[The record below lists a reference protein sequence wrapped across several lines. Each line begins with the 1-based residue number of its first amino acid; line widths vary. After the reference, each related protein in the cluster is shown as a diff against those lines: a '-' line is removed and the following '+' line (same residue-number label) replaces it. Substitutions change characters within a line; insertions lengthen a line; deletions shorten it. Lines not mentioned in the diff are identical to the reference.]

1 MTQRVSVSFGP
12 AQEFEFNVH
21 PDDLAD
27 LDSNAAREWFD
38 TQFVELEC
46 ELPSPIGKVLVTGLI
61 LSVAQ
66 YAGAR
71 RFRDQPDWAQ
81 QFARCAAALLG
92 RSVIRV
98 DVAGNAIGF

>member
-1 MTQRVSVSFGP
+1 MTQRVSVSFGS

-21 PDDLAD
+21 PDDLAG
-27 LDSNAAREWFD
+27 LDSERARQWFD

-46 ELPSPIGKVLVTGLI
+46 ELPNPIGKVLVTGLI
-61 LSVAQ
+61 LSVAH

>member
-21 PDDLAD
+21 PDDLVGVD
-27 LDSNAAREWFD
+27 GNTARQWFD
-38 TQFVELEC
+38 AQFVELEC
-46 ELPSPIGKVLVTGLI
+46 DLPSPIGKVLVTGLI
-61 LSVAQ
+61 LSVAH
-66 YAGAR
+66 YAGVR

-98 DVAGNAIGF
+98 DVAGNTIGF